1 MKQSKRFLV
10 ALAAG
15 ALALVV
21 FRALLV
27 SSVRGEADS
36 EIDEI
41 KNKLAKRKSYFRKGE
56 PVGKV
61 KKELETEER
70 TLKALESSV
79 GPVELVI
86 PPELEATDEQSK
98 LSYYQKQR
106 SSLNNRA
113 AQHAAGGRARTGIT
127 FGNAKSP
134 LGLPLVVPD
143 EKVPEFLARLVV
155 ARRFLD
161 AAVAAGIQGVVAVEH
176 PGRYITDGRSSG
188 GAAGRPA
195 ARSAGPPGS
204 ARAALPGVGT
214 TGGPGRPPGGKDDPE
229 KEERVLEELPMK
241 VVVAADER
249 SLIRLLQ
256 EVSRPESFLAL
267 NDLRIHVRDATS
279 GAFEATLELAGV
291 RMIEAPEDAELT
303 DIPEPPKR
311 PTVRGLRK
319 RW

>member
-1 MKQSKRFLV
+1 VKESKRFLV
-10 ALAAG
+10 AVAVG
-15 ALALVV
+15 AVVLVV
-21 FRALLV
+21 FRAFLV
-27 SSVRGEADS
+27 SSVRGEADR

-41 KNKLAKRKSYFRKGE
+41 KNKLARRESYFRKSGE

-79 GPVELVI
+79 GPVELVV
-86 PPELEATDEQSK
+86 PPELEASDEQSK

-106 SSLNNRA
+106 SLLNERA
-113 AQHAAGGRARTGIT
+113 SQHGTQGAGRMGIVY
-127 FGNAKSP
+127 GNAKSP

-161 AAVAAGIQGVVAVEH
+161 AAVAARIQGLTSAEH
-176 PGRYITDGRSSG
+176 PVRHITDGRSSG
-188 GAAGRPA
+188 GAAGSSASPRIDPTGGG
-195 ARSAGPPGS
+195 SAG
-204 ARAALPGVGT
+204 
-214 TGGPGRPPGGKDDPE
+214 GKGDPKNKKK

-241 VVVAADER
+241 VVVAANEQ

-256 EVSRPESFLAL
+256 EVSRPERFLAL
-267 NDLRIHVRDATS
+267 NDLRIHVRDEKS

-291 RMIEAPEDAELT
+291 RMIEAPEEDELT